1 MLALPAP
8 IMALVT
14 HSIRQPRVIL
24 AIAPKGSVGAWA
36 GPTLLDP
43 APRRPR
49 SSRIN
54 VALITSDRTAR
65 REMVKW
71 LAVRSDRR
79 RLRNPKAPFLSLRR
93 TAALCACRLGHY
105 QSQDCLRSVAA
116 AATIR
121 RRCPCKYLTALVT
134 FCYGISERPTF
145 TAFVD
150 ADHRSRNHF
159 YHSRTT

>member
-1 MLALPAP
+1 
-8 IMALVT
+8 MALVT

-49 SSRIN
+49 SSRIKM
-54 VALITSDRTAR
+54 ALITLRPNR
-65 REMVKW
+65 PQRNGEMVSGAK
-71 LAVRSDRR
+71 RSTEIGK
-79 RLRNPKAPFLSLRR
+79 PKGAPLSLRR

-105 QSQDCLRSVAA
+105 QSQDCLRFVAA
-116 AATIR
+116 AATIG

-145 TAFVD
+145 TALVD
-150 ADHRSRNHF
+150 ADHCGGNHF
-159 YHSRTT
+159 YLSRTT